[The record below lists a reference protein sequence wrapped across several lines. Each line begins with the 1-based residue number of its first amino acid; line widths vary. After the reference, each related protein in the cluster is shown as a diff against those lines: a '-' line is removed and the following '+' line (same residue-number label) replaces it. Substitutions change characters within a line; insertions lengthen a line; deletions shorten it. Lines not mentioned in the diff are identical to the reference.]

1 VVVTAAVVVVDGAC
15 VVLVGATVTSTVEA
29 GAAGGTVVA
38 VEAGAGR
45 GVVGG
50 VTPTCGIRE
59 LSGTVVIAGW
69 GSGGGAVVAVVGTA
83 DVTGVG
89 VVVAASDGPVVRLP
103 STAPVRDGFP
113 GWPRATSSTRALRQN
128 NASAY
133 TTTFSR

>member
-1 VVVTAAVVVVDGAC
+1 VVTAAVVVVDGAC

-29 GAAGGTVVA
+29 GAAGGAVVA

-45 GVVGG
+45 CVVGG
-50 VTPTCGIRE
+50 VTPTCGILE
-59 LSGTVVIAGW
+59 LSGTVVVAGW
-69 GSGGGAVVAVVGTA
+69 GSVDGAVVAVVATA

-89 VVVAASDGPVVRLP
+89 VVVTGNDGPVVGLP
-103 STAPVRDGFP
+103 STAPVREGCP
-113 GWPRATSSTRALRQN
+113 GWPRPTSSRRAPRQN